1 MVEFH
6 SEPEDLGH
14 SKSAEDWEQAEHNEQ
29 KNNDP
34 INIQKECLKMF
45 VKGIKTL

>member
-6 SEPEDLGH
+6 PELEDLGH

-29 KNNDP
+29 KNNDLQQYP
-34 INIQKECLKMF
+34 KR
-45 VKGIKTL
+45 VS